1 MILEE
6 ETMKYDCKIEYL
18 CLSKPVTWMYFLHV
32 LYGGH
37 SQQIAFINT
46 TDILLSWTDDSV
58 FQTAGWNTWNVCCCT
73 YREEPANNFP
83 LILQFPS
90 ALC

>member
-6 ETMKYDCKIEYL
+6 EIMKYDCCKIEYS

-58 FQTAGWNTWNVCCCT
+58 FQTAGWNTVC
-73 YREEPANNFP
+73 AV
-83 LILQFPS
+83 LIEKNPQIIFH
-90 ALC
+90 